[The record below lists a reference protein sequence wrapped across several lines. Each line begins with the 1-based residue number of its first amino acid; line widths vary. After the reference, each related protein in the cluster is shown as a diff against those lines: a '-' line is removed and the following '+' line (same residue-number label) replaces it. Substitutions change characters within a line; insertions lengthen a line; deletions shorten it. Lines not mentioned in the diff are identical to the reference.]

1 MKNLML
7 FVLLFTSANIFAQTD
22 APQPLGRIAVV
33 QESKK
38 MLPLVVVDGTL
49 LNTPT
54 QEDFDKQLKG
64 IDPNSIEKMDV
75 VKGEK
80 AIASIY
86 GAKAENGIIYITTK
100 KKKD

>member
-1 MKNLML
+1 MKNVLL
-7 FVLLFTSANIFAQTD
+7 FVLLFFAANSYAQTES
-22 APQPLGRIAVV
+22 PQPLTTISVV

-38 MLPLVVVDGTL
+38 LPPLVVVDGTL

-54 QEDFDKQLKG
+54 QEDFDKQLKD

-80 AIASIY
+80 ATQSIY

-100 KKKD
+100 KKKE